1 MSRSCLQR
9 KRRNLVFLG
18 FHVVNTHAASLG
30 VGKTHQAPVALE
42 VVTLTA
48 VWPCLPGLGVRTLLR
63 MEPHF
68 P

>member
-1 MSRSCLQR
+1 M
-9 KRRNLVFLG
+9 FLG
-18 FHVVNTHAASLG
+18 FHVVNTHLASLG

-42 VVTLTA
+42 VVALAA
-48 VWPCLPGLGVRTLLR
+48 VWPCLPGLGVRTPLR

>member
-1 MSRSCLQR
+1 M
-9 KRRNLVFLG
+9 FLG